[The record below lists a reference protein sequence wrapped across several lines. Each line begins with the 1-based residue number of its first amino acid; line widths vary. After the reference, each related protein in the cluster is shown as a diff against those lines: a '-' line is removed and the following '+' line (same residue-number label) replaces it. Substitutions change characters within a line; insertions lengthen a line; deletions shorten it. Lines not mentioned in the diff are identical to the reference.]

1 MTFQELKTAYL
12 HLDYEEFTNKIQKNL
27 QDGLKNISPS
37 EVASRDD
44 HRDYLTLLNKYRMA
58 IDAGTQFYGANF
70 KERITAM
77 LSAGEDGV
85 YTNSLRYIFELIQN
99 VDDCEFR
106 ERTNCSLRI
115 NFDEQAGKIILFY
128 NETGFTPF
136 NVFAVTGIAE
146 AAKNISDGNVQIG
159 EKGIGFK
166 SVFGVAHRVWIQ
178 SGKFSFELD
187 GKNFLRSRRKD
198 SYLFCIQRKRYR
210 RNQQLF

>member
-1 MTFQELKTAYL
+1 MTFQELKAAYL

-99 VDDCEFR
+99 VDDC
-106 ERTNCSLRI
+106 
-115 NFDEQAGKIILFY
+115 
-128 NETGFTPF
+128 
-136 NVFAVTGIAE
+136 
-146 AAKNISDGNVQIG
+146 
-159 EKGIGFK
+159 
-166 SVFGVAHRVWIQ
+166 
-178 SGKFSFELD
+178 
-187 GKNFLRSRRKD
+187 
-198 SYLFCIQRKRYR
+198 
-210 RNQQLF
+210 